1 MLDDATFS
9 GLITVILVGHN
20 YTRLVMFL
28 AKTFFEIG
36 CWAALV
42 PRYEVL
48 KTTISSIVQTNQFM
62 HAFTDRV
69 LLIMYSY
76 QTMYIHFLTIQ
87 L

>member
-1 MLDDATFS
+1 M
-9 GLITVILVGHN
+9 LVGHT
-20 YTRLVMFL
+20 YTRFVICL
-28 AKTFFEIG
+28 AKTFFEMS
-36 CWAALV
+36 L

-48 KTTISSIVQTNQFM
+48 KTTISSLVQKNQFV
-62 HAFTDRV
+62 HAFTDCV

>member
-1 MLDDATFS
+1 M
-9 GLITVILVGHN
+9 LVGHN
-20 YTRLVMFL
+20 STRFVIFMGN
-28 AKTFFEIG
+28 TFFEID

-42 PRYEVL
+42 PRYEML
-48 KTTISSIVQTNQFM
+48 KTTISSLVQKNQFV